1 MEKLELAWRTY
12 EFHTSEL
19 HLLESDHH
27 KFMIYYKK
35 FLNRNSKLNYS
46 QKSFIKKRAI
56 KSFSKI
62 LNAYMKQISAIS
74 ELIDLH
80 LSGIKIPD
88 SRSCNVQDLMNL
100 LNVTAT
106 LVEEMKMQKKEI
118 CDFLN

>member
-19 HLLESDHH
+19 YSLESDHR
-27 KFMIYYKK
+27 KFMIHYEK
-35 FLNRNSKLNYS
+35 FLNKSQKLNYP

-56 KSFSKI
+56 KSFSRI
-62 LNAYMKQISAIS
+62 LNAYMKQINAIS
-74 ELIDLH
+74 ELVDLH

-88 SRSCNVQDLMNL
+88 SRSCNVQDLMSL

-106 LVEEMKMQKKEI
+106 LVEEMKKQKKEI